1 MGMTV
6 ETKKKKQQKLL
17 RQKGL
22 KDRVWSKMTEKD
34 RDFFS
39 QTMLNL

>member
-6 ETKKKKQQKLL
+6 ETKKKKKQQKLL

-22 KDRVWSKMTEKD
+22 KDREYGQ
-34 RDFFS
+34 R
-39 QTMLNL
+39 